1 VKKILGIAAAAAI
14 VLGMSNSTYA
24 KTTYN
29 VTRLAGNNRYET
41 SENIANNF
49 ESGTV
54 QSVIIA
60 NGNNFPDA
68 LGGSVLSKIYNAP
81 ILLLNDDF
89 KNSSNA
95 VDYIQN
101 HLSKSGNIYI
111 LGGTSSVSDDFVSY
125 IKGLGYGNVTR
136 FGGSNRFETNKSIIN
151 SMNVQ
156 KGTPMV
162 ITNGWGFADALSVSS
177 VAACYKYPIFM
188 IDNGKLSE
196 SNKDVISSIQPSKI
210 FVIGGQSSVSD
221 DVVNEIKSLQPA
233 LTDSNIVRIGGQTR
247 YDTSLSICK
256 YFNSNSNFA
265 VLANGANFPDAL
277 SGSALASKLSAPIM
291 LTDGKD
297 ISSQKNY
304 IDEKGYK
311 DIYLLGGLNSIDL
324 SVEYL
329 MEPTSSIPQAEID
342 YITALKGYC
351 DSYEDKTGTVST
363 QMEDIYNKT
372 TDIRV
377 AITSASTAQ
386 ELSSDI
392 EQLITLFNQGNSCLS
407 SYKSDLT
414 TLKSEA
420 SNLSVP
426 SGLDTYSTQYL
437 DSINTQINYVD
448 TTMKYTTS
456 CLNIFTEM
464 KDALDN
470 MDMDKLEKSTAELQD
485 IGTDG
490 NSISNIEN
498 GNKGIDDLDT
508 RLGNALTSYQQK

>member
-1 VKKILGIAAAAAI
+1 
-14 VLGMSNSTYA
+14 
-24 KTTYN
+24 
-29 VTRLAGNNRYET
+29 
-41 SENIANNF
+41 
-49 ESGTV
+49 
-54 QSVIIA
+54 
-60 NGNNFPDA
+60 
-68 LGGSVLSKIYNAP
+68 
-81 ILLLNDDF
+81 
-89 KNSSNA
+89 
-95 VDYIQN
+95 
-101 HLSKSGNIYI
+101 
-111 LGGTSSVSDDFVSY
+111 
-125 IKGLGYGNVTR
+125 
-136 FGGSNRFETNKSIIN
+136 
-151 SMNVQ
+151 
-156 KGTPMV
+156 MV

>member
-1 VKKILGIAAAAAI
+1 MKKILGIAATAAI
-14 VLGMSNSTYA
+14 VLGMSNTTYA

-29 VTRLAGNNRYET
+29 VTRLAGSNRYET
-41 SENIANNF
+41 SEKIADNF
-49 ESGTV
+49 ENGTV
-54 QSVIIA
+54 QSVIVA
-60 NGNNFPDA
+60 SGKDFPDA

-136 FGGSNRFETNKSIIN
+136 FGGNNRFETNKSIIN

-177 VAACYKYPIFM
+177 AAACYKYPIFM

-210 FVIGGQSSVSD
+210 LIIGGQGSVSD
-221 DVVNEIKSLQPA
+221 SVVNEIKSMDSS
-233 LTDSNIVRIGGQTR
+233 LTDSNITRLGGQTR

-277 SGSALASKLSAPIM
+277 AGSALASKLSAPIM
-291 LTDGKD
+291 LTNGKD
-297 ISSQKNY
+297 ISEQKSY

-311 DIYLLGGLNSIDL
+311 DIFLLGGLSSVDL

-329 MEPTSSIPQAEID
+329 LKPTSSIPKSEID

-351 DSYEDKTGTVST
+351 ESYKDKTGTVST
-363 QMEDIYNKT
+363 QMEDVYNKT
-372 TDIRV
+372 TDIRT

-392 EQLITLFNQGNSCLS
+392 EQLITLFNQGNSYLS
-407 SYKSDLT
+407 SYKNDLT
-414 TLKSEA
+414 ALKDEV

-426 SGLDTYSTQYL
+426 NGLASLNKQYL
-437 DSINTQINYVD
+437 DNINTQLNYVNI
-448 TTMKYTTS
+448 TMNYTTS
-456 CLNIFTEM
+456 CLNVFTEM

-470 MDMDKLEKSTAELQD
+470 MDIDKLEKSTNALQVM
-485 IGTDG
+485 G
-490 NSISNIEN
+490 NSGGYISNIEN

-508 RLGNALTSYQQK
+508 MLGNALNSYQHQ